1 MPSDD
6 PDRVHNLHILGMNL
20 IDKHLTTVSL
30 DAIDLAIKYLQ
41 EALDLT
47 PPGTATRETRL
58 SSLANAYLHR
68 YQRTASITDVN
79 TAIDLCHEGISLTP
93 DGHLLRAKQLKTL
106 GDTYRLRYIQSGVT
120 LDINLAIQQYQ
131 EGVDLKVSDRITRI
145 DLTYSLGLAY
155 QARYQETA
163 TVADLNRSNELLEE
177 ACDAT
182 PEGTELKNSRRK
194 DLALGYQVKYLRTE
208 QVVDMNKA
216 ISLFRERID
225 HSSSQDPGYAS
236 FHAELGVAYGAKHL
250 KGGEMKDLER
260 CIQILQDAVNLSRP
274 SDPLYVWMLEELGK
288 SYKYRFWETKSIS
301 DIDTAIQHWQK
312 AFETSVNDFEQASQ
326 LQWLSRITMDKFKET
341 QSISDIDQSIQFME
355 RSLDKTLPTDLPRG
369 CRLYELGSR
378 YGLKYKVTEAVN
390 DYISATNYLQE
401 VVHDASID
409 LYNKVLAGKE
419 AMDLFASREDW
430 RKGFEVA
437 TSLIEL
443 VPSLI
448 PRFLE
453 PLDTQYVLRDI
464 AGIACDAAA
473 MSINAG
479 EEPVVALKLLE
490 AGRDIM
496 ATSINDLRGEIVSL
510 KSEHPELAEM
520 FLAQRHVLDKPATD
534 DNDPSQRYER
544 GNQLSRLIDQIRQLP
559 GFDDF
564 LRVPGEEA
572 LKRAAVKY
580 PIVVINVSRYRCDA
594 IIVSSSRICSMALPD
609 LTLAKFKEHSPHR
622 DSINTP
628 VVLSW
633 LWEAATKPILDFLG
647 FVKLPGIDENWPR
660 VCWIPTGP
668 LCRYPLHAAGNHG
681 IGSSEAVI
689 DRVMSSYS
697 SSIKAIIDGRRP
709 TVTRMGTTRAR
720 SMLISMEDTPG
731 TTSLP
736 FAGREIEMLHSLHLT
751 MSLDPIK
758 AKSKLDVISKLQE
771 CSVFHFAG
779 HGFTDRQD
787 PSKSHLVLQ
796 DNGQSDLLEVG
807 TLLSMNL
814 RQNPPF
820 LAYLS
825 ACGTGQIKNDTFFDE
840 SIHLISAFR
849 LAGFRHVIGTLW
861 EVNDEYCIDMA
872 RITYEEMRDGGM
884 TDDSV
889 CKGLHKASRELRRRC
904 TSMADSRNRK
914 QPQKDHIRSTQHSV
928 QDEGQRMSQRDILPC
943 DEDLSIPL
951 HWVPYVHFGV

>member
-6 PDRVHNLHILGMNL
+6 PDRVHNIHILGMNL

-30 DAIDLAIKYLQ
+30 NAIDLAIKYLQ

-47 PPGTATRETRL
+47 APGTATRETRL

-68 YQRTASITDVN
+68 YQRTAAIADIN
-79 TAIDLCHEGISLTP
+79 TAIDLCHEGILLTP

-106 GDTYRLRYIQSGVT
+106 GDAYRFRYIQSGVIR
-120 LDINLAIQQYQ
+120 DINQAIRQYQ
-131 EGVDLKVSDRITRI
+131 EGLDLKVSGNIARV

-163 TVADLNRSNELLEE
+163 TLADLNRSNDLLEE
-177 ACDAT
+177 ACYST
-182 PEGTELKNSRRK
+182 PEGTEMKNSRRK

-208 QVVDMNKA
+208 QVIDIDKA

-236 FHAELGVAYGAKHL
+236 FHGELGVAYGAKQL
-250 KGGEMKDLER
+250 KGGETKDLEMS
-260 CIQILQDAVNLSRP
+260 IQLLQHAVNLSGP
-274 SDPLYVWMLEELGK
+274 DDPLYVWMLEELSK

-301 DIDTAIQHWQK
+301 DIDTAIQNLQK
-312 AFETSVNDFEQASQ
+312 AFETSSNDFEQASQ
-326 LQWLSRITMDKFKET
+326 LQWLSRTTMDKFKET
-341 QSISDIDQSIQFME
+341 QSISDINQSIHFMKT
-355 RSLDKTLPTDLPRG
+355 SLDKTLPTDLPRG

-378 YGLKYKVTEAVN
+378 YGLKYKVTETVK
-390 DYISATNYLQE
+390 DYASATKYLQE

-430 RKGFEVA
+430 RQGFEIA
-437 TSLIEL
+437 TSLIQL

-496 ATSINDLRGEIVSL
+496 ATSINDLRGEVLSL
-510 KSEHPELAEM
+510 RSEHPEMAEE
-520 FLAQRHVLDKPATD
+520 FLAQRHALDKLATD
-534 DNDPSQRYER
+534 ENDLSQRYER
-544 GNQLSRLIDQIRQLP
+544 GNQFSRLIDKIRQLP

-580 PIVVINVSRYRCDA
+580 PIVIINVSRYRCDA
-594 IIVSSSRICSMALPD
+594 IILSNSRICSMALPN
-609 LTLAKFKEHSPHR
+609 LTLAKLQEHSPHR
-622 DSINTP
+622 DTISTP

-633 LWEAATKPILDFLG
+633 LWEVAMKPILDFIG
-647 FVKLPGIDENWPR
+647 FFELAGTDGNWPR
-660 VCWIPTGP
+660 VCWIPTGA

-681 IGSSEAVI
+681 FQSSETVI

-697 SSIKAIIDGRRP
+697 SSVKAIIDGRRP

-731 TTSLP
+731 AISLP

-751 MSLDPIK
+751 MSLDPIR
-758 AKSKLDVISKLQE
+758 AKSKQDVISKLKE

-787 PSKSHLVLQ
+787 SSKSHLVLQ
-796 DNGQSDLLEVG
+796 DNGQSNPLEVG

-872 RITYEEMRDGGM
+872 RITYEEIRDGGM

-904 TSMADSRNRK
+904 LSMVSLGSGRK
-914 QPQKDHIRSTQHSV
+914 AKEDHVRSTEHSV
-928 QDEGQRMSQRDILPC
+928 QDQGQRMSQRDILSC
-943 DEDLSIPL
+943 DEDLSLPL
-951 HWVPYVHFGV
+951 YWVPYVHFGI

>member
-1 MPSDD
+1 MPSYD
-6 PDRVHNLHILGMNL
+6 PNKVHNLHILGMNL

-30 DAIDLAIKYLQ
+30 DAINLAIKYLQ

-47 PPGTATRETRL
+47 PPGTPTRETRL

-68 YQRTASITDVN
+68 YQRTAAVADIN
-79 TAIDLCHEGISLTP
+79 TAINLCREGISLTP
-93 DGHLLRAKQLKTL
+93 DGHLLRAKQSKTL
-106 GDTYRLRYIQSGVT
+106 GDAYRFRYIQLGVIH
-120 LDINLAIQQYQ
+120 DINQAIQKYR
-131 EGVDLKVSDRITRI
+131 EGLDLKVSDSITRI
-145 DLTYSLGLAY
+145 NLTYSLGLGY

-163 TVADLNRSNELLEE
+163 TLADLNRSNELLEE
-177 ACDAT
+177 ACNST
-182 PEGTELKNSRRK
+182 PEGTKFKNSRRK

-208 QVVDMNKA
+208 QVVDIKNA

-225 HSSSQDPGYAS
+225 HSSSKDPGYAS
-236 FHAELGVAYGAKHL
+236 FHADLGVAYGAKQL
-250 KGGEMKDLER
+250 KGGEMKDLEKS
-260 CIQILQDAVNLSRP
+260 IQLLQDAVNLSGP

-288 SYKYRFWETKSIS
+288 AYKNRFWETKSIP
-301 DIDTAIQHWQK
+301 DIDTAIEKLQK
-312 AFETSVNDFEQASQ
+312 AVEVSTNAFQHATQ
-326 LQWLSRITMDKFKET
+326 LQWLSRAAMDKFKET
-341 QSISDIDQSIQFME
+341 QSINDIDQSIQFME
-355 RSLDKTLPTDLPRG
+355 RSLNKTLPRDIPRG
-369 CRLYELGSR
+369 CRLYELGNR
-378 YGLKYKVTEAVN
+378 YCLKYKVTQAVK
-390 DYISATNYLQE
+390 DYTAATKYLQE
-401 VVHDASID
+401 VVHDVSID

-419 AMDLFASREDW
+419 AMDLFASHKDW
-430 RKGFEVA
+430 QKGFKIA
-437 TSLIEL
+437 TALIEL

-473 MSINAG
+473 MSLNAG
-479 EEPVVALKLLE
+479 REPLVALKLLE

-496 ATSINDLRGEIVSL
+496 ATSINDLRGEIISL
-510 KSEHPELAEM
+510 KSEYPEIAEE
-520 FLAQRHVLDKPATD
+520 FLTQRYALDKPVTD
-534 DNDPSQRYER
+534 DSDPSRRYER
-544 GNQLSRLIDQIRQLP
+544 GNRFSRLIDQIRELP
-559 GFDDF
+559 DFDDF
-564 LRVPGEEA
+564 LRVPDEEA
-572 LKRAAVKY
+572 LKRAAITY

-594 IIVSSSRICSMALPD
+594 IILSNGCICSMALPD
-609 LTLAKFKEHSPHR
+609 LTLAKLQDQSPHR
-622 DSINTP
+622 NSISNP
-628 VVLSW
+628 EVLSW
-633 LWEAATKPILDFLG
+633 LWEVAMKPILDFLG
-647 FVKLPGIDENWPR
+647 FVKLSSTDGDCPR

-668 LCRYPLHAAGNHG
+668 LCRYPLHAAGHHG
-681 IGSSEAVI
+681 VESSEAVI

-697 SSIKAIIDGRRP
+697 SSVKAIIDSRRP

-731 TTSLP
+731 TTTLP
-736 FAGREIEMLHSLHLT
+736 FAGREVEMLHSLHLT
-751 MSLDPIK
+751 MSLDPIN
-758 AKSKLDVISKLQE
+758 AKSKQEVISKLPE

-796 DNGQSDLLEVG
+796 DNGQSDPLEVG

-814 RQNPPF
+814 RQSPPF

-872 RITYEEMRDGGM
+872 RITYEEIRDGGM

-904 TSMADSRNRK
+904 LGMAGSGSGRETK
-914 QPQKDHIRSTQHSV
+914 KDHVGSTEHSV
-928 QDEGQRMSQRDILPC
+928 QDQGQRMSERDILPC
-943 DEDLSIPL
+943 DEDLSMPL
-951 HWVPYVHFGV
+951 YWVPYVHFGV

>member
-1 MPSDD
+1 
-6 PDRVHNLHILGMNL
+6 MNL

-30 DAIDLAIKYLQ
+30 DAIDLAINYLQ

-47 PPGTATRETRL
+47 PPGTPTRETRL

-68 YQRTASITDVN
+68 YQRTAATADIK
-79 TAIDLCHEGISLTP
+79 TAINLCREGISLTP

-106 GDTYRLRYIQSGVT
+106 GDAYRFRYIQSGVIH
-120 LDINLAIQQYQ
+120 DINQAIRKYR
-131 EGVDLKVSDRITRI
+131 EGLDLEVSDSITWI
-145 DLTYSLGLAY
+145 NLTYSLGLGY

-163 TVADLNRSNELLEE
+163 TLADLNRSNELLED
-177 ACDAT
+177 ACNST

-208 QVVDMNKA
+208 QVVDINKA
-216 ISLFRERID
+216 ISLSRERID
-225 HSSSQDPGYAS
+225 HSSSKDPGYAS
-236 FHAELGVAYGAKHL
+236 FHADLGVAYGAKQL
-250 KGGEMKDLER
+250 KGGGMKDLEKS
-260 CIQILQDAVNLSRP
+260 IQLLQDAVNLSGP

-288 SYKYRFWETKSIS
+288 AYKNRFWETKSIP
-301 DIDTAIQHWQK
+301 DIDTAIENLQK
-312 AFETSVNDFEQASQ
+312 AIGVSTNAFQLATQ
-326 LQWLSRITMDKFKET
+326 LQWLSRSAMDKFKET
-341 QSISDIDQSIQFME
+341 QSINDIDQSIQFME
-355 RSLDKTLPTDLPRG
+355 RSLDKTLPRDIPRG

-378 YGLKYKVTEAVN
+378 YGLKYKVTQAVK
-390 DYISATNYLQE
+390 DYTAATKYLQE
-401 VVHDASID
+401 VVHDVSID
-409 LYNKVLAGKE
+409 LFNKILAGKE
-419 AMDLFASREDW
+419 AMDLFASHKDW
-430 RKGFEVA
+430 QKGFEIA
-437 TSLIEL
+437 TALIEL
-443 VPSLI
+443 VPLLI

-453 PLDTQYVLRDI
+453 PVDTQYVLRDI

-473 MSINAG
+473 MSLNAG
-479 EEPVVALKLLE
+479 KEPLVALKLLE

-510 KSEHPELAEM
+510 KSQHPELAER
-520 FLAQRHVLDKPATD
+520 FLAQRHSLDKPATD

-572 LKRAAVKY
+572 LKRAAVEY
-580 PIVVINVSRYRCDA
+580 PIVVINVSPYRCDA

-609 LTLAKFKEHSPHR
+609 LTLAKLKEHSPHR
-622 DSINTP
+622 DSISTP

-633 LWEAATKPILDFLG
+633 LWEAATKPILDFIG
-647 FVKLPGIDENWPR
+647 FAKLPGTDENWPR

-668 LCRYPLHAAGNHG
+668 LCSYPLHAAGLHG
-681 IGSSEAVI
+681 VGLSETVI

-697 SSIKAIIDGRRP
+697 SSVKAIIDGRRP

-720 SMLISMEDTPG
+720 SILISMEDTPG
-731 TTSLP
+731 ATKLP
-736 FAGREIEMLHSLHLT
+736 FAGREIEMLHSLHPT
-751 MSLDPIK
+751 MSLDPIN
-758 AKSKLDVISKLQE
+758 AKSKQDVISKLQE

-796 DNGQSDLLEVG
+796 NNGQSDSLEVG

-849 LAGFRHVIGTLW
+849 LAGFRHVVGTLW

-872 RITYEEMRDGGM
+872 RITYEGIRDGGM

-889 CKGLHKASRELRRRC
+889 CKGLHKASRELRKRC
-904 TSMADSRNRK
+904 MSMANSGSGK
-914 QPQKDHIRSTQHSV
+914 QPQKDHVRSTEHSV
-928 QDEGQRMSQRDILPC
+928 QYQGQRMPQRDILLC
-943 DEDLSIPL
+943 DENSSMQL

>member
-68 YQRTASITDVN
+68 YQRTASITDIN
-79 TAIDLCHEGISLTP
+79 TAIGLCHEGISLTP

-106 GDTYRLRYIQSGVT
+106 GDAYRLRYIQSGVT
-120 LDINLAIQQYQ
+120 QDINLAIQQYQ
-131 EGVDLKVSDRITRI
+131 EGVDPKVSDIITRI

-163 TVADLNRSNELLEE
+163 TLADLNKSNDLLEE
-177 ACDAT
+177 ACDST
-182 PEGTELKNSRRK
+182 PDGTELKNSRRK

-208 QVVDMNKA
+208 QVIDINKA
-216 ISLFRERID
+216 ISLFQERID

-236 FHAELGVAYGAKHL
+236 FHAELGVAYGAKQL
-250 KGGEMKDLER
+250 KGGEINDLEMS
-260 CIQILQDAVNLSRP
+260 IQFLQHAVNLSGP
-274 SDPLYVWMLEELGK
+274 NDPLYVWMLEELAK

-301 DIDTAIQHWQK
+301 DIDTAIQNLQK
-312 AFETSVNDFEQASQ
+312 AFETSTNDFEQASQ
-326 LQWLSRITMDKFKET
+326 LQWLSRVTMDRFKET
-341 QSISDIDQSIQFME
+341 QSISDIDQSIKFME
-355 RSLDKTLPTDLPRG
+355 KSLEKTLPTDLPRG

-378 YGLKYKVTEAVN
+378 YGLKYKVTEAVK
-390 DYISATNYLQE
+390 DYTSATKYLQE
-401 VVHDASID
+401 VVHDVSID
-409 LYNKVLAGKE
+409 LYNQVLAGKE

-430 RKGFEVA
+430 RKGFEIA

-473 MSINAG
+473 MSMNAG
-479 EEPVVALKLLE
+479 EELVVTLKLLE

-510 KSEHPELAEM
+510 KSEHPELAER
-520 FLAQRHVLDKPATD
+520 FLAQRHGLDKPATD
-534 DNDPSQRYER
+534 DNDPGQRYER

-594 IIVSSSRICSMALPD
+594 IIVSSSRIYSMALPD
-609 LTLAKFKEHSPHR
+609 LTLAKLKEHSPHR
-622 DSINTP
+622 DSVSTP
-628 VVLSW
+628 AVLSW
-633 LWEAATKPILDFLG
+633 LWEAVTKPILDFIG
-647 FVKLPGIDENWPR
+647 FVKLPGTDENWPR

-668 LCRYPLHAAGNHG
+668 LCRYPLHAAGLHG
-681 IGSSEAVI
+681 VGSSEAVI

-697 SSIKAIIDGRRP
+697 SSVKAIIDGRRP
-709 TVTRMGTTRAR
+709 TVTRMGTARAR

-731 TTSLP
+731 TNSLP

-751 MSLDPIK
+751 MSLDPIN
-758 AKSKLDVISKLQE
+758 AKSKRDVISKLQG

-796 DNGQSDLLEVG
+796 NNGQSDSLEVG

-814 RQNPPF
+814 RRNPPF

-861 EVNDEYCIDMA
+861 EVHDEYCIDMA
-872 RITYEEMRDGGM
+872 RITYEEIRDGGM

-889 CKGLHKASRELRRRC
+889 CKGLHKASRELRKRC
-904 TSMADSRNRK
+904 LSMASSGGGR
-914 QPQKDHIRSTQHSV
+914 QIGKDDVRSSQHSV
-928 QDEGQRMSQRDILPC
+928 QDESQRMSQRDILPC
-943 DEDLSIPL
+943 DEDLSMPL